1 MSDWVWG
8 EAIGFDL
15 GFEGFGVVMHSDLV
29 QRERERVIQLEKK
42 KRERTCTEVRNKG

>member
-1 MSDWVWG
+1 MWG

-29 QRERERVIQLEKK
+29 QRERERESDSVEEKEE
-42 KRERTCTEVRNKG
+42 REDMHRSEEQRLNG